1 MELVI
6 ALIGLVGTVL
16 TGGAV
21 TELVKRHNLRSNI
34 LADLQILENLPES
47 ATKDKLYDTVT
58 KRVWTTTITPVR

>member
-1 MELVI
+1 
-6 ALIGLVGTVL
+6 
-16 TGGAV
+16 V